1 MGGPLYSEWS
11 GVTSDKVTLEQRLK
25 GDVAE
30 EQGWGG
36 GIFWAEGVRPARGGT
51 VPPGTGRLC
60 GRSSGGRAEGTAIT
74 SEREWDLQAV
84 TGYIKDFAFHSE

>member
-1 MGGPLYSEWS
+1 M
-11 GVTSDKVTLEQRLK
+11 TSDKVTLEQRHK

-36 GIFWAEGVRPARGGT
+36 GVFRAEGVRPARGGT
-51 VPPGTGRLC
+51 VPQGTGTVPQGTGRLC
-60 GRSSGGRAEGTAIT
+60 GRSSGGRAEGTAMT